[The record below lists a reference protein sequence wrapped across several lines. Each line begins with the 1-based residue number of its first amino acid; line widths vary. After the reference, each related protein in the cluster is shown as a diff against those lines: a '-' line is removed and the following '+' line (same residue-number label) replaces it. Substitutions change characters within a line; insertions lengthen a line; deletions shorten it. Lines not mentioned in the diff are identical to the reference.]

1 MHKDFFGMATL
12 NLDYLKTF
20 ALVAELG
27 SFSAAA
33 ERLGLTQPAISLQVR
48 ALEKQL
54 GVRLVERVGR
64 TARPSAAGAELL
76 AHVGRIEAATNEA
89 VDAVARHSKGVLG
102 RVRLGTGATPCAFM
116 LPPLLAD
123 LNCRFPDLDIT
134 VATGNSADIVRA
146 VDDNLLDIG
155 LVSLPVSGRM
165 FEVTPL
171 FDERFV
177 AIAPAETSLPDTV
190 TAETLAQRPLIL
202 YEPGANTRRLTD
214 EWLAADGGTAVKP
227 VMALGSVAAIKE
239 MVAVGLGAAL
249 VPEIALRAHDRERLV
264 VRPLSPPLSRRFA
277 LVLRRDKRLDRALRE
292 TLAALKTLAALE
304 PEPLI

>member
-1 MHKDFFGMATL
+1 MSAL

-64 TARPSAAGAELL
+64 TARPSAAGEELL
-76 AHVGRIEAATNEA
+76 AHAGRIEAATNQA
-89 VDAVARHSKGVLG
+89 VEAVARHAKGVLG
-102 RVRLGTGATPCAFM
+102 RVRLGTGATPCAFL

-123 LNCRFPDLDIT
+123 LKRRFPDLDIS

-155 LVSLPVSGRM
+155 LVSLPVSGRI

-171 FDERFV
+171 FDEHFV
-177 AIAPAETSLPDTV
+177 AIAPAGTALPGTM

-214 EWLAADGGTAVKP
+214 EWLAASGIAIKP
-227 VMALGSVAAIKE
+227 VMALGSVDAIKE

-249 VPEIALRAHDRERLV
+249 VPEIALRAADRERLV
-264 VRPLSPPLSRRFA
+264 VRPVSPPLSRRFA

-292 TLAALKTLAALE
+292 TLNALKTLAALE
-304 PEPLI
+304 QG

>member
-1 MHKDFFGMATL
+1 MSVL

-64 TARPSAAGAELL
+64 TARPSAAGEELL
-76 AHVGRIEAATNEA
+76 AHVSRIEAATDQAIE
-89 VDAVARHSKGVLG
+89 AVARHARGVLG
-102 RVRLGTGATPCAFM
+102 RVRIGTGATPCAFL

-123 LNCRFPDLDIT
+123 LKRRFPDLDIT
-134 VATGNSADIVRA
+134 VTTGNSADIVRA

-155 LVSLPVSGRM
+155 LVTLPVAGRI
-165 FEVTPL
+165 FDVAPL

-177 AIAPAETSLPDTV
+177 AIAPPGTELPESV
-190 TAETLAQRPLIL
+190 TAQDLAAYPLIF
-202 YEPGANTRRLTD
+202 YEPGANTRRITD
-214 EWLAADGGTAVKP
+214 EWLLSGGAEVRP
-227 VMALGSVAAIKE
+227 LMSFGSVDAIKE
-239 MVAVGLGAAL
+239 MVAAGLGAAL
-249 VPEIALRAHDRERLV
+249 VPEIALRAGDRERLE
-264 VRPLSPPLSRRFA
+264 VREVSPPFARRSA

-292 TLAALKTLAALE
+292 TLSALRTLANLDDVQRSKRQEQA
-304 PEPLI
+304 

>member
-1 MHKDFFGMATL
+1 MSAL
-12 NLDYLKTF
+12 NFDYLKTF

-64 TARPSAAGAELL
+64 TARPSAAGEELL
-76 AHVGRIEAATNEA
+76 VHAGGIEAAANRAIE
-89 VDAVARHSKGVLG
+89 AVARHAKGVLG
-102 RVRLGTGATPCAFM
+102 RVRLGTGATPCAFL

-123 LNCRFPDLDIT
+123 LKRRFPDLDIT
-134 VATGNSADIVRA
+134 VTTGNSADIVRA

-155 LVSLPVSGRM
+155 LVTLPVAGRI
-165 FEVTPL
+165 FDIEPL

-177 AIAPAETSLPDTV
+177 AIAPLGTELPDSV
-190 TAETLAQRPLIL
+190 TAEILARYPMIL
-202 YEPGANTRRLTD
+202 YEPGANTRRITD
-214 EWLAADGGTAVKP
+214 EWLAAGGTSVKP
-227 VMALGSVAAIKE
+227 LMSFGSVDAIKE
-239 MVAVGLGAAL
+239 MVAAGLGAAL
-249 VPEIALRAHDRERLV
+249 IPEIALRTGDRERLE
-264 VRPLSPPLSRRFA
+264 VRKVTPPFSRRSA

-292 TLAALKTLAALE
+292 TLTALRTLADLGE
-304 PEPLI
+304 D

>member
-1 MHKDFFGMATL
+1 MSALD
-12 NLDYLKTF
+12 LDYLKTF

-76 AHVGRIEAATNEA
+76 SHVARIEAATDQA
-89 VDAVARHSKGVLG
+89 VEAVARHAKGVLG
-102 RVRLGTGATPCAFM
+102 RVRIGTGATPCAFL

-123 LNCRFPDLDIT
+123 LKRRFPDLDIT
-134 VATGNSADIVRA
+134 VTTGNSADIVRA

-155 LVSLPVSGRM
+155 LVTLPVAGRI
-165 FEVTPL
+165 FDVAPL
-171 FDERFV
+171 FDEHFV
-177 AIAPAETSLPDTV
+177 AIAPLGTALPDSV
-190 TAETLAQRPLIL
+190 TAQVLAKYPMIF
-202 YEPGANTRRLTD
+202 YEPGANTRRITD
-214 EWLAADGGTAVKP
+214 DWLLSGGADVRP
-227 VMALGSVAAIKE
+227 LMSFGSVDAIKE
-239 MVAVGLGAAL
+239 MVAAGLGAAL
-249 VPEIALRAHDRERLV
+249 VPEIALRPGDRERLE
-264 VRPLSPPLSRRFA
+264 VRQVSPPFARRSA

-292 TLAALKTLAALE
+292 TLATLRTLGNLE
-304 PEPLI
+304 EDERKQRL

>member
-1 MHKDFFGMATL
+1 MSAL

-20 ALVAELG
+20 SLVAELG

-64 TARPSAAGAELL
+64 TARPSAAGEELL
-76 AHVGRIEAATNEA
+76 AHAGRIEAATNQA
-89 VDAVARHSKGVLG
+89 VEAVARHAKGVLG
-102 RVRLGTGATPCAFM
+102 RVRLGTGATPCAFL

-123 LNCRFPDLDIT
+123 LKRRFPDLDIS

-155 LVSLPVSGRM
+155 LVSLPVSGRI
-165 FEVTPL
+165 FEITPL
-171 FDERFV
+171 FDESFV

-202 YEPGANTRRLTD
+202 YEPGANTRRITD
-214 EWLAADGGTAVKP
+214 EWLAAGGTAVKP
-227 VMALGSVAAIKE
+227 VMALGSVDAIKE

-249 VPEIALRAHDRERLV
+249 VPEIALRAADRERLV
-264 VRPLSPPLSRRFA
+264 VRPVSPPLSRRFA

-292 TLAALKTLAALE
+292 TLNALKTLAALE
-304 PEPLI
+304 EG

>member
-1 MHKDFFGMATL
+1 MATL
-12 NLDYLKTF
+12 DLDYLKTF

-64 TARPSAAGAELL
+64 TARPSAAGVELL
-76 AHVGRIEAATNEA
+76 AHAGRIEAATNLA
-89 VDAVARHSKGVLG
+89 VEAVARHAKGVLG
-102 RVRLGTGATPCAFM
+102 RVRIGTGATPCAFL

-123 LNCRFPDLDIT
+123 LKRRFPDLDIT
-134 VATGNSADIVRA
+134 VTTGNSADIVRA

-155 LVSLPVSGRM
+155 LVSLPVSGRI
-165 FEVTPL
+165 FEITPL

-177 AIAPAETSLPDTV
+177 AIAPSGTALPDIV
-190 TAETLAQRPLIL
+190 TADDLAHRPLIL
-202 YEPGANTRRLTD
+202 YEPGANTRRITD
-214 EWLAADGGTAVKP
+214 DWLATSGTHVKP
-227 VMALGSVAAIKE
+227 VMALGSVDAIKE

-249 VPEIALRAHDRERLV
+249 VPEIALRPTDRERLV
-264 VRPLSPPLSRRFA
+264 VRPVAPKLFRRFA
-277 LVLRRDKRLDRALRE
+277 LVLRSDKRLDRALRE
-292 TLAALKTLAALE
+292 TLSTLKTTAALE
-304 PEPLI
+304 ES

>member
-1 MHKDFFGMATL
+1 MSAL

-54 GVRLVERVGR
+54 DVRLVERVGR
-64 TARPSAAGAELL
+64 TARPSAAGEELL
-76 AHVGRIEAATNEA
+76 AHAGRIEAATNQA
-89 VDAVARHSKGVLG
+89 VEAVARHAKGVLG
-102 RVRLGTGATPCAFM
+102 RVRLGTGATPCAFL

-123 LNCRFPDLDIT
+123 LKRHFPDLDIS

-155 LVSLPVSGRM
+155 LVSLPVSGRI
-165 FEVTPL
+165 FEITPL
-171 FDERFV
+171 FDEHFV
-177 AIAPAETSLPDTV
+177 AIAPAGTALPDTM

-214 EWLAADGGTAVKP
+214 EWLAAAGTTVKP
-227 VMALGSVAAIKE
+227 VMALGSVDAIKE

-249 VPEIALRAHDRERLV
+249 VPEIALRAADRERLV
-264 VRPLSPPLSRRFA
+264 VRQVAPPLSRRFA

-292 TLAALKTLAALE
+292 TIAALKTLAALE
-304 PEPLI
+304 QG

>member
-1 MHKDFFGMATL
+1 MPSLD
-12 NLDYLKTF
+12 LDYLKTF

-48 ALEKQL
+48 ALERQL

-64 TARPSAAGAELL
+64 TARPSAAGEELL
-76 AHVGRIEAATNEA
+76 AHAGRIEAAASQAIE
-89 VDAVARHSKGVLG
+89 AVARHAKGVLG
-102 RVRLGTGATPCAFM
+102 RVRVGTGATPCAFL

-123 LNCRFPDLDIT
+123 LKRRFPDLDIT
-134 VATGNSADIVRA
+134 VTTGNSADIVRA

-155 LVSLPVSGRM
+155 LVSLPVTGRI
-165 FEVTPL
+165 FEITPL

-177 AIAPAETSLPDTV
+177 AIAPAQTALPETV
-190 TAETLAQRPLIL
+190 TPETLAQRPLIL
-202 YEPGANTRRLTD
+202 YEPGANTRRITD
-214 EWLAADGGTAVKP
+214 EWLAAGGAAIKP
-227 VMALGSVAAIKE
+227 VMALGSVDAIKE

-249 VPEIALRAHDRERLV
+249 VPEIALRATDRERLV
-264 VRPLSPPLSRRFA
+264 VRPLLPPLSRRFA

-292 TLAALKTLAALE
+292 TLAALKTLAGPGTELCKGSE
-304 PEPLI
+304 MSDL